1 MPGSD
6 GTHSVDA
13 FESEDLSAAGL
24 AERSLAQD
32 YARCAEITRRASSNF
47 YYAFMLLDA
56 ERRRALYAVYAFCR
70 FVDDIAD
77 EIMDNAGVKDA
88 SAMLALWRKELH
100 NVFAGSPGRPVSRAL
115 AEVVR
120 RFPIPR
126 HYFEEVIDGVEMDLS
141 RTRYATFGELELYCH
156 RVASAV
162 GLICIEIFG
171 YANASARIYAER
183 LGLAFQLTNIIRD
196 VSEDAARGRI
206 YLPLEDLARFHVA
219 DDEILRGVYSPRFLA
234 LMEFEADRAYS
245 FYREAVQALALEDR
259 ASLLAAEGMRLI
271 YAALLERIARAN
283 FRVLDQRIRLSTPR
297 KLYLV
302 GRAWA
307 GARLGL
313 GG

>member
-6 GTHSVDA
+6 GIRSVDA
-13 FESEDLSAAGL
+13 SGFETLNGSGTAGRTL
-24 AERSLAQD
+24 ED

-47 YYAFMLLDA
+47 YYAFMLLGA

-77 EIMDNAGVKDA
+77 DAGVKDA
-88 SAMLALWRKELH
+88 SAMLALWREELH
-100 NVFAGSPGRPVSRAL
+100 HVYAGSPTRAISRAL
-115 AEVVR
+115 AEAVR

-126 HYFEEVIDGVEMDLS
+126 RYFEEVIDGVEMDLS
-141 RTRYATFGELELYCH
+141 RTRYATFADLELYCH

-171 YANASARIYAER
+171 YANASAHTYAQR

-206 YLPLEDLARFHVA
+206 YLPVEDLARFHVTE
-219 DDEILRGVYSPRFLA
+219 DEILRGIYSQRFMA
-234 LMEFEADRAYS
+234 LMQFEANRAHG
-245 FYREAVQALALEDR
+245 FYREAEQALAPEDR
-259 ASLLAAEGMRLI
+259 ASLLTAEGMRLI
-271 YAALLERIARAN
+271 YAALLERIARTN
-283 FRVLDQRIRLSTPR
+283 FRVLDQRISLSAPR

-302 GRAWA
+302 ARAWA
-307 GARLGL
+307 GARLGF